1 MYMYV
6 EKYKKNKDKMNTRT
20 RPKIETIKAV
30 QTKKNQTWLRKSKR
44 KSKQYNRKKTYI
56 EELQKTLKQKQ

>member
-1 MYMYV
+1 MYV

-30 QTKKNQTWLRKSKR
+30 QTKKSKVVE
-44 KSKQYNRKKTYI
+44 KIKT
-56 EELQKTLKQKQ
+56 